1 MSVEEHLE
9 RSVSARSFSGGG
21 LQNSKSFVILRKQPF
36 QMLRQSLF
44 IRRRKK
50 NARQAKA
57 GATTF
62 IRDSTVLQEGGL
74 QSLET

>member
-9 RSVSARSFSGGG
+9 RSVSARIFSGGG
-21 LQNSKSFVILRKQPF
+21 LQNSKSFVNLRKQPL
-36 QMLRQSLF
+36 QMWRQSLF

-57 GATTF
+57 GAITF
-62 IRDSTVLQEGGL
+62 IRGSTVLQDGGL
-74 QSLET
+74 QFLET